1 MTAKRASF
9 KARHSANIAK
19 GPSSA
24 AYWANKVKWADGGSV
39 RTNYA
44 EGDSVQATPQSPALS
59 SIANF
64 LKQSYSPERTQQM
77 QGMAEFFDIPALA
90 RTVERM
96 SYGEPITNVGKAN
109 VPMLPDD
116 TAAAAM
122 LVGPMGGPLAKYAK
136 RVGTNLV
143 QTAPFVAKD
152 IAQSMTAPTRSY
164 VVKPEAGNWLAGS
177 IESAVGP
184 LKTGT
189 LNETGLRNLA
199 ERQGVDIAENVRV
212 RQEPSIALNKW
223 IDQKVDK
230 YIRNEMATP
239 SDRLRLLADEGI
251 SHVQLDPNRSVF
263 GYIPLAREQA
273 GFPKEGLAKTPL
285 GKQWE
290 NKADELITNQ
300 SAGVRLKQGSIEGG
314 FDKSAQDLIDNPWLA
329 KVPPETDVYSLG
341 GPYGTSEQA
350 RSLGFNH
357 LIDELDNAINPE
369 STLPAN
375 LRLTLKQLDKVTMP
389 DAVKLVSK
397 INDWRAAEAAKAE
410 LAGMSDNLMAVPRLQ
425 DPTAQLSFVKEPGM
439 TWVDIPATTDKK
451 AKKLCTTIGKQAGWC
466 TQGDSLAETYG
477 SGNNRLTTLL
487 DADGRPH
494 AQAKISSIPQSGDI
508 MEDIDDLL
516 QSMTAAERRKFNNF
530 LGSDDFYGEQEE
542 ALEWLQT
549 NMPKAYDRYIAS
561 VSGPPSIG
569 EIKPVGNYFDS
580 ERALEYEKRDPQ
592 YRAKITDSVVKF
604 LNSGEWSQVNDLDI
618 YDIVDTK
625 DPTTIKKFIK
635 VNHMTA
641 DSSSVQKDFSK
652 NYNGERFVKAEKFD
666 DLINDYIPRTGGYD
680 GYAKGGSVSVY
691 DPDEI
696 DEIMN
701 SLDDPTG
708 YAEGGTVR
716 TPDMDFVED
725 PESFRL
731 YKHAMKQLMPNQ
743 EDTISSVSTGARGH
757 VAGGDLS
764 AGIDIHNMS
773 KGQQDQLMKILAAN
787 YNADLGDLNLNARL
801 EAPLD
806 AKDVFV
812 GMLNGSIPIGEGR
825 AMLGVQGIKTPYGS
839 DVLGYNAGYS
849 GKVGPGR
856 LNVNVNKPKRGKPS
870 AQVQYQIPFAEG
882 GSVHMGKG
890 GVVKAA
896 LEEIRNRMLKL
907 KALEAEGKYHPENLD
922 EYPTRFYRGMAS
934 MVKGGKGSPKY
945 IDDITEQY
953 LNSREPLSSID
964 SLVAA
969 QRPSGAL
976 SDQKNMRRNNAW
988 AASNPLTA
996 ASYATTPNSVMIPL
1010 ELTQKPG
1017 AIFDAQGLRWDKFFS
1032 QTGKLSPSG
1041 NYVLRDEF
1049 KDALRDPKVKSIL
1062 VKNIIDSGVGSR
1074 NELSRLYGVDIGLDD
1089 LMSSNLLIKDPS
1101 VVKYRISGETPT
1113 LKESKVKKA
1122 EGGSVRMAE
1131 GGSVTAYDPDQVDEI
1146 ANQYM

>member
-1 MTAKRASF
+1 MNKPVDKDSLKLNQPKRTPGHPTKSHIVKTKVDGKEKIIRFGQQSASTAGKPKEGESERMTAKRASF

-44 EGDSVQATPQSPALS
+44 EGDSVQATPQSPALG

-64 LKQSYSPERTQQM
+64 LKKSYSPQRTQQA
-77 QGMAEFFDIPALA
+77 QGIAEFFDIPALA

-152 IAQSMTAPTRSY
+152 IAQSMTAPTRPY
-164 VVKPEAGNWLAGS
+164 VIKPEGGNWLADS
-177 IESAVGP
+177 VESAVGP

-223 IDQKVDK
+223 IDQKVNK
-230 YIRNEMATP
+230 YIKNEMATP
-239 SDRLRLLADEGI
+239 SDRLRLLADEGV
-251 SHVQLDPNRSVF
+251 SHMQLDRNRSVL
-263 GYIPLAREQA
+263 GYIPLARERA

-300 SAGVRLKQGSIEGG
+300 PAGVRLEQS
-314 FDKSAQDLIDNPWLA
+314 SQNLIDNPWLA

-341 GPYGTSEQA
+341 GAYGISEQA

-357 LIDELDNAINPE
+357 LIDELGNAIDPE

-410 LAGMSDNLMAVPRLQ
+410 LAGMSENLMAAPRLQ

-451 AKKLCTTIGKQAGWC
+451 AKKLCTTICKQAGWC
-466 TQGDSLAETYG
+466 TQGDSLAQSYG

-516 QSMTAAERRKFNNF
+516 GSMSAAERRKFNNF

-604 LNSGEWSQVNDLDI
+604 LNSGEWSEVKDLDI
-618 YDIVDTK
+618 YNIIDAK
-625 DPTTIKKFIK
+625 DP
-635 VNHMTA
+635 
-641 DSSSVQKDFSK
+641 SSVKEFINENYGGDFGMVDSNSIQKDFIK
-652 NYNGERFVKAEKFD
+652 NYNGERFIKAERFN
-666 DLINDYIPRTGGYD
+666 DLIIDYVPRTGGYAAGGSVSVYNSD
-680 GYAKGGSVSVY
+680 KIDEIINGLDDPQGYARGGSVNYARGGSVSVY
-691 DPDEI
+691 DPD
-696 DEIMN
+696 
-701 SLDDPTG
+701 
-708 YAEGGTVR
+708 
-716 TPDMDFVED
+716 
-725 PESFRL
+725 
-731 YKHAMKQLMPNQ
+731 
-743 EDTISSVSTGARGH
+743 
-757 VAGGDLS
+757 
-764 AGIDIHNMS
+764 
-773 KGQQDQLMKILAAN
+773 
-787 YNADLGDLNLNARL
+787 
-801 EAPLD
+801 
-806 AKDVFV
+806 
-812 GMLNGSIPIGEGR
+812 
-825 AMLGVQGIKTPYGS
+825 
-839 DVLGYNAGYS
+839 
-849 GKVGPGR
+849 
-856 LNVNVNKPKRGKPS
+856 
-870 AQVQYQIPFAEG
+870 
-882 GSVHMGKG
+882 
-890 GVVKAA
+890 
-896 LEEIRNRMLKL
+896 
-907 KALEAEGKYHPENLD
+907 
-922 EYPTRFYRGMAS
+922 
-934 MVKGGKGSPKY
+934 
-945 IDDITEQY
+945 
-953 LNSREPLSSID
+953 
-964 SLVAA
+964 
-969 QRPSGAL
+969 
-976 SDQKNMRRNNAW
+976 
-988 AASNPLTA
+988 
-996 ASYATTPNSVMIPL
+996 
-1010 ELTQKPG
+1010 
-1017 AIFDAQGLRWDKFFS
+1017 
-1032 QTGKLSPSG
+1032 
-1041 NYVLRDEF
+1041 
-1049 KDALRDPKVKSIL
+1049 
-1062 VKNIIDSGVGSR
+1062 
-1074 NELSRLYGVDIGLDD
+1074 
-1089 LMSSNLLIKDPS
+1089 
-1101 VVKYRISGETPT
+1101 
-1113 LKESKVKKA
+1113 
-1122 EGGSVRMAE
+1122 
-1131 GGSVTAYDPDQVDEI
+1131 QVDAI
-1146 ANQYM
+1146 ANQFM

>member
-1 MTAKRASF
+1 MNKPVDKDSLKLNQPKRTPSHPTKSHIVKTKVDGKEKIIRFGQQGASTAGKPKEGESEHMKAKRASF

-44 EGDSVQATPQSPALS
+44 DGDSVQATPQQPVLG

-64 LKQSYSPERTQQM
+64 LKQSYAPQRTQQM
-77 QGMAEFFDIPALA
+77 QGTMEFLGVPALA
-90 RTVERM
+90 RTVERL

-109 VPMLPDD
+109 VPILPDD
-116 TAAAAM
+116 TAEAVITVAP
-122 LVGPMGGPLAKYAK
+122 LGGPLAKYAK

-143 QTAPFVAKD
+143 QTAPYVARD

-164 VVKPEAGNWLAGS
+164 VIKPEAGNWLAGS

-189 LNETGLRNLA
+189 FDEAGLRALA
-199 ERQGVDIAENVRV
+199 TRQGIDVAENVRI
-212 RQEPSIALNKW
+212 RQEPSVALNKW
-223 IDQKVDK
+223 IDQKVNK
-230 YIRNEMATP
+230 YIKNEMATP

-251 SHVQLDPNRSVF
+251 SHMQLDPNRSVF

-300 SAGVRLKQGSIEGG
+300 SAGVRLKQS
-314 FDKSAQDLIDNPWLA
+314 SQNLIDNPWLA

-341 GPYGTSEQA
+341 GAYGISEQA

-357 LIDELDNAINPE
+357 LIDELGNAIDPE

-466 TQGDSLAETYG
+466 TQGDSLAESYG

-508 MEDIDDLL
+508 MEDVDDLL

-569 EIKPVGNYFDS
+569 EIKPVGNYFGS
-580 ERALEYEKRDPQ
+580 ARALEYEKRDPQ
-592 YRAKITDSVVKF
+592 YRAKITDSVIKF
-604 LNSGEWSQVNDLDI
+604 LNSGEWSEVKDLDI

-635 VNHMTA
+635 VNHSTA
-641 DSSSVQKDFSK
+641 DTSSIQKDFSK

-680 GYAKGGSVSVY
+680 GYAAGGSVSVY
-691 DPDEI
+691 DPDKI

-701 SLDDPTG
+701 SLDEPTG
-708 YAEGGTVR
+708 YAEGGTVIKNAA
-716 TPDMDFVED
+716 TDFLKFLDDQGLSMSDVVAA
-725 PESFRL
+725 FGKRG
-731 YKHAMKQLMPNQ
+731 MP
-743 EDTISSVSTGARGH
+743 
-757 VAGGDLS
+757 LS
-764 AGIDIHNMS
+764 AAFYSG
-773 KGQQDQLMKILAAN
+773 
-787 YNADLGDLNLNARL
+787 NLNTDEDL
-801 EAPLD
+801 ELR
-806 AKDVFV
+806 K
-812 GMLNGSIPIGEGR
+812 R
-825 AMLGVQGIKTPYGS
+825 RKQ
-839 DVLGYNAGYS
+839 
-849 GKVGPGR
+849 
-856 LNVNVNKPKRGKPS
+856 KPTIDEPK
-870 AQVQYQIPFAEG
+870 FA
-882 GSVHMGKG
+882 KG
-890 GVVKAA
+890 GGV
-896 LEEIRNRMLKL
+896 
-907 KALEAEGKYHPENLD
+907 
-922 EYPTRFYRGMAS
+922 
-934 MVKGGKGSPKY
+934 
-945 IDDITEQY
+945 
-953 LNSREPLSSID
+953 
-964 SLVAA
+964 
-969 QRPSGAL
+969 
-976 SDQKNMRRNNAW
+976 
-988 AASNPLTA
+988 
-996 ASYATTPNSVMIPL
+996 SV
-1010 ELTQKPG
+1010 
-1017 AIFDAQGLRWDKFFS
+1017 
-1032 QTGKLSPSG
+1032 
-1041 NYVLRDEF
+1041 
-1049 KDALRDPKVKSIL
+1049 
-1062 VKNIIDSGVGSR
+1062 
-1074 NELSRLYGVDIGLDD
+1074 
-1089 LMSSNLLIKDPS
+1089 
-1101 VVKYRISGETPT
+1101 
-1113 LKESKVKKA
+1113 
-1122 EGGSVRMAE
+1122 
-1131 GGSVTAYDPDQVDEI
+1131 YDPDQVDAI

>member
-1 MTAKRASF
+1 MTKPVDKDSLQLNQPKRTPGHPTKSHIVKTKVDGKEKIIRFGQQGASTAGKPKEGESERMTAKRDSF

-44 EGDSVQATPQSPALS
+44 DGDSVQATPQSPALG

-136 RVGTNLV
+136 RIGTNLV

-164 VVKPEAGNWLAGS
+164 AVKPKGGNWIS
-177 IESAVGP
+177 NTIQTAVGP

-189 LNETGLRNLA
+189 LNEASLMALA
-199 ERQGVDIAENVRV
+199 NRQGIDVAENVRI

-223 IDQKVDK
+223 IDQKLAK
-230 YIRNEMATP
+230 YIKNELATP
-239 SDRLRLLADEGI
+239 EDPVRDLAERGI
-251 SHVQLDPNRSVF
+251 TH
-263 GYIPLAREQA
+263 ARVEPTRYNVMGSIREKA
-273 GFPKEGLAKTPL
+273 GFPEEGFGVSPQAKAWESKSDAFINKLQASDLTPKIDDSDILA
-285 GKQWE
+285 E
-290 NKADELITNQ
+290 
-300 SAGVRLKQGSIEGG
+300 
-314 FDKSAQDLIDNPWLA
+314 NPWLL
-329 KVPPETDVYSLG
+329 KVPPETPVYELLSG
-341 GPYGTSEQA
+341 SN
-350 RSLGFNH
+350 RDLGFGH
-357 LIDELDNAINPE
+357 LIDELGNATNPE
-369 STLPAN
+369 SNLPAN
-375 LRLTLKQLDKVTMP
+375 LRLTLAQLDKVTMP

-397 INDWRAAEAAKAE
+397 INDWRAKEAAKAE

-425 DPTAQLSFVKEPGM
+425 DPTAQLSFVEKPGM

-516 QSMTAAERRKFNNF
+516 GSMSAAERRKFNNF

-618 YDIVDTK
+618 YDIIDAK
-625 DPTTIKKFIK
+625 DPTAVRQFINFNHGGDFGMVDANTI
-635 VNHMTA
+635 
-641 DSSSVQKDFSK
+641 QKDFMK
-652 NYNGERFVKAEKFD
+652 NYNGERFIKAERFT
-666 DLINDYIPRTGGYD
+666 DLINDYIPKTD

-691 DPDEI
+691 DPDKI
-696 DEIMN
+696 NAIMN
-701 SLDDPTG
+701 SIDAPTG
-708 YAEGGTVR
+708 YAEGGSVIKNAAT
-716 TPDMDFVED
+716 DF
-725 PESFRL
+725 
-731 YKHAMKQLMPNQ
+731 MKFL
-743 EDTISSVSTGARGH
+743 
-757 VAGGDLS
+757 
-764 AGIDIHNMS
+764 
-773 KGQQDQLMKILAAN
+773 
-787 YNADLGDLNLNARL
+787 
-801 EAPLD
+801 
-806 AKDVFV
+806 
-812 GMLNGSIPIGEGR
+812 
-825 AMLGVQGIKTPYGS
+825 
-839 DVLGYNAGYS
+839 
-849 GKVGPGR
+849 
-856 LNVNVNKPKRGKPS
+856 
-870 AQVQYQIPFAEG
+870 
-882 GSVHMGKG
+882 
-890 GVVKAA
+890 
-896 LEEIRNRMLKL
+896 
-907 KALEAEGKYHPENLD
+907 
-922 EYPTRFYRGMAS
+922 
-934 MVKGGKGSPKY
+934 
-945 IDDITEQY
+945 
-953 LNSREPLSSID
+953 
-964 SLVAA
+964 
-969 QRPSGAL
+969 
-976 SDQKNMRRNNAW
+976 
-988 AASNPLTA
+988 
-996 ASYATTPNSVMIPL
+996 
-1010 ELTQKPG
+1010 
-1017 AIFDAQGLRWDKFFS
+1017 DAQGLSMSDVVAAFGKRGMPLSTAFYSGDLNTDEDLELRKRRKQKPTIDEPKFA
-1032 QTGKLSPSG
+1032 Q
-1041 NYVLRDEF
+1041 
-1049 KDALRDPKVKSIL
+1049 
-1062 VKNIIDSGVGSR
+1062 
-1074 NELSRLYGVDIGLDD
+1074 
-1089 LMSSNLLIKDPS
+1089 
-1101 VVKYRISGETPT
+1101 
-1113 LKESKVKKA
+1113 
-1122 EGGSVRMAE
+1122 
-1131 GGSVTAYDPDQVDEI
+1131 GGSVTAYDPDQVDAI